1 MWQGDPKYLHFDVHE
16 WYQYLKYW
24 GDFLMFC
31 CSDYTFVG
39 MKDIDLENDITME
52 SFGFGEGKLL

>member
-1 MWQGDPKYLHFDVHE
+1 
-16 WYQYLKYW
+16 
-24 GDFLMFC
+24 MFC